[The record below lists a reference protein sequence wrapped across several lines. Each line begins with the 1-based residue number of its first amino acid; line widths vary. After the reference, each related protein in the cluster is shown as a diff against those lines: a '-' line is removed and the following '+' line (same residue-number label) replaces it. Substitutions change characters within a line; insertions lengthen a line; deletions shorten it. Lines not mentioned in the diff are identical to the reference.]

1 MQCILDNSIFEEEIY
16 PEDESEN
23 PYEIISLNNEQ
34 NPENDLI
41 RPNYFNKFNLHEIS
55 FLEYKDDKKDF
66 NLFNL
71 KDDIKGDNEP
81 FNGIKKQF
89 PFTYSKEPASKEEEE
104 DNKIKEDELRF
115 GLGPSQLPQKQS
127 FRRAEF
133 NNELKIFNESLE
145 KKFSSKYKKDPIFK
159 QNGLY
164 IKRRRKRMGDNI
176 RKRIK
181 SDFCKGIKKKLNNIL
196 KDQNIDQFF
205 DFPQSI
211 VTDVT
216 KERNKNNFDMT
227 LEEML
232 SGGDYNSRIIN
243 KKRK

>member
-145 KKFSSKYKKDPIFK
+145 KEFSSKYKKI
-159 QNGLY
+159 QY
-164 IKRRRKRMGDNI
+164 
-176 RKRIK
+176 
-181 SDFCKGIKKKLNNIL
+181 LN
-196 KDQNIDQFF
+196 KID
-205 DFPQSI
+205 
-211 VTDVT
+211 
-216 KERNKNNFDMT
+216 
-227 LEEML
+227 
-232 SGGDYNSRIIN
+232 
-243 KKRK
+243 